1 MIQILVF
8 SLKEA
13 ADENE
18 FLACDQRLQ
27 ADFAYQQPGLLRRTV
42 AKNDRAWLVL
52 DLWDSNEHADA
63 CDEKW
68 DSDPLAQEWMGFV
81 DRSTVRSSRFQE
93 LE

>member
-1 MIQILVF
+1 VIQILVF
-8 SLKEA
+8 SLNES

-42 AKNDRAWLVL
+42 AKNDRSWLVL
-52 DLWDSNEHADA
+52 DLWDSYENADT
-63 CDEKW
+63 CDQKW